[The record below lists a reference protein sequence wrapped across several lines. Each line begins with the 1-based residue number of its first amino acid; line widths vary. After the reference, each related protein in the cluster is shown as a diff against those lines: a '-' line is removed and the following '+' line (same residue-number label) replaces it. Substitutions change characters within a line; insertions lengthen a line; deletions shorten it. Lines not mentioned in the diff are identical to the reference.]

1 VTENGKATR
10 SPNGTILIVEDDP
23 LVARSL
29 GKALEAMGYQVTAVE
44 TGAEARVAIEEI
56 HPDLIFLDLMLPDTD
71 GLVLTSTFK
80 ALTDAPIIICSA
92 RHQQVDRVLG
102 LKMGADDFVAKPFDL
117 DEIEARVEAVLR
129 RSRRAE
135 EPAPAPADQIQ
146 VGDLVISPA
155 RATVKLG
162 GQLLHLT
169 PTEYRLLAVL
179 AARPDEVVSR
189 ESLGQLVWG
198 YQDIGTGHLIDVHVG
213 RLRLKLRDSQ
223 KVTSP
228 VIETVRGR
236 GYKLAS

>member
-1 VTENGKATR
+1 VIETDKDVR
-10 SPNGTILIVEDDP
+10 PPNGTILIVEDDP

-129 RSRRAE
+129 RARRVE
-135 EPAPAPADQIQ
+135 EPAPVPADQIQ

-223 KVTSP
+223 QVTSP